1 MHVHAGRVSKWKR
14 KDYSVTSRCVE
25 FVLPIKEEEC
35 IYFIGCYSSNS
46 TNERPWKVRET
57 STLTI

>member
-14 KDYSVTSRCVE
+14 KDYGVTSRCVE

-35 IYFIGCYSSNS
+35 NVFIGCYSSNR
-46 TNERPWKVRET
+46 TNKKAWKIRET
-57 STLTI
+57 STVTI